1 MHTNSSNNENE
12 ELLKLIE
19 VVSKLRDPIKG
30 CSWDI
35 KQTHQSLIPYV
46 LEEAYEVAD
55 AILEND
61 TENLCEEL
69 GDLLLQVIIHAQ
81 IASEKKLFDF
91 NDIAKGITRKLIR
104 RHPHIFSNQPRQISW
119 EQIKTTEK
127 NLPISNTP
135 ISDQM
140 KYKIRPQPAIT
151 GAMYISQKAAK
162 AGFEWEKFHYL
173 WEKFSEESK
182 ELEEALNK
190 KDMINAQEEL
200 GDVMFTL
207 INIARWH
214 KLNPEEG
221 LRGTNKRFLD
231 RFSYIESKLKGDFH
245 NQSINKL
252 KLLWKEAKEF
262 MNQRNKSKNN

>member
-81 IASEKKLFDF
+81 IASRKK
-91 NDIAKGITRKLIR
+91 N
-104 RHPHIFSNQPRQISW
+104 
-119 EQIKTTEK
+119 
-127 NLPISNTP
+127 
-135 ISDQM
+135 
-140 KYKIRPQPAIT
+140 
-151 GAMYISQKAAK
+151 
-162 AGFEWEKFHYL
+162 YL
-173 WEKFSEESK
+173 
-182 ELEEALNK
+182 
-190 KDMINAQEEL
+190 
-200 GDVMFTL
+200 TL
-207 INIARWH
+207 M
-214 KLNPEEG
+214 
-221 LRGTNKRFLD
+221 T
-231 RFSYIESKLKGDFH
+231 
-245 NQSINKL
+245 
-252 KLLWKEAKEF
+252 
-262 MNQRNKSKNN
+262 